1 MHAPRKK
8 LVKVVTFMVII
19 SIILILAP
27 RPGDKA
33 YALEINAR
41 SVVLMDYE
49 SGRVIYSQE
58 PNIKVPP
65 ASVTKLMT
73 MLVIV
78 ESVESGRANWDDP
91 VRASRKAASMG
102 GSEIYLREGE
112 EMALADLT
120 KAIAIVSAN
129 DACTAVA
136 EYLYASTDLFVE
148 RMNERAQ
155 ELGLRN
161 THFANEHGLP
171 DPNHYSSA
179 YDLALIARELLK
191 HPKILEWTSTW
202 IAYLRDGKFLL
213 RNTNDLIQQYRG
225 ADGLKT
231 GHTEEAGYCLCA
243 TAMIDG
249 LRFISVIMG
258 TESNETRVEEST
270 KLLNYG
276 FRNFAQAAV
285 AKQGEKL
292 GTIRVRRGSPQNV
305 PVGTSEDFKVLVE
318 RGKERFIETKLL
330 PLPDAQIKLPVK
342 KGQQIGTVVVMSGNE
357 EVGRTEAVALQDV
370 KQANFIVRFFRW
382 LADVV
387 RGWFGKKSA

>member
-1 MHAPRKK
+1 
-8 LVKVVTFMVII
+8 
-19 SIILILAP
+19 
-27 RPGDKA
+27 
-33 YALEINAR
+33 
-41 SVVLMDYE
+41 
-49 SGRVIYSQE
+49 
-58 PNIKVPP
+58 
-65 ASVTKLMT
+65 
-73 MLVIV
+73 
-78 ESVESGRANWDDP
+78 
-91 VRASRKAASMG
+91 
-102 GSEIYLREGE
+102 
-112 EMALADLT
+112 
-120 KAIAIVSAN
+120 
-129 DACTAVA
+129 
-136 EYLYASTDLFVE
+136 
-148 RMNERAQ
+148 
-155 ELGLRN
+155 
-161 THFANEHGLP
+161 
-171 DPNHYSSA
+171 
-179 YDLALIARELLK
+179 
-191 HPKILEWTSTW
+191 
-202 IAYLRDGKFLL
+202 
-213 RNTNDLIQQYRG
+213 
-225 ADGLKT
+225 
-231 GHTEEAGYCLCA
+231 
-243 TAMIDG
+243 MIDG